1 MRATLM
7 PVRIADDLFEFSV
20 KDPPEARALAKALGD
35 HPLALEVVAGLD
47 RVAVQFALKD
57 ETEVS
62 RWLHQ
67 VASPEVTQEDATEP
81 IEIHVKYGG
90 DAGPDFEAVCDALS
104 LTRAEL
110 IELHTSRVH
119 QVEMIGF
126 TPGFAYISGLPEDIE
141 IPRLDQP
148 RPRVPAGSI
157 GLSAAFTGIYALA
170 GPGGWPLIGRTE
182 AKLFDADRD
191 PAFLLSP
198 GATLRFRE
206 R

>member
-1 MRATLM
+1 MRAALI

-20 KDPPEARALAKALGD
+20 KDPSEARALAKALGD

-57 ETEVS
+57 EAEVS

-67 VASPEVTQEDATEP
+67 VAAPEITHADATEP

-90 DAGPDFEAVCDALS
+90 DAGPDFEAVCGALS
-104 LTRAEL
+104 LTRSEL

-119 QVEMIGF
+119 RVEMIGF

-182 AKLFDADRD
+182 AKLFEADRD
-191 PAFLLSP
+191 PAFLLAP